1 MNTDGDKL
9 NMGECRDCGA
19 THAEY
24 EYRDYS
30 GGGYTHDRI
39 QLCKDCYKKRRLFN
53 LRFEPP
59 EYRERLLK
67 SLE

>member
-19 THAEY
+19 TPAEY

-30 GGGYTHDRI
+30 GGGYTHDR
-39 QLCKDCYKKRRLFN
+39 KDCYKKRRLFE
-53 LRFEPP
+53 LAF
-59 EYRERLLK
+59 
-67 SLE
+67 